1 MTRNLNRLS
10 LAILAAF
17 FVVTISLVYWSV
29 FASDTMLARDD
40 NPRRVEA
47 ERALMRGAIY
57 DRNGQILA
65 KTTQVG
71 VSASG
76 MPIVRRDYP
85 VPEAVTAL
93 GYYSLVHGVGGVEA
107 AFDKQ
112 LRGDDLRDSS
122 QIVVGNML
130 HRQQVGSDLRL
141 TRDDRLKS
149 GLKKALGSQK
159 GAVIV
164 IDVPS
169 GAVLAMVSTPSFAP
183 NRLDQDYDAL
193 RHDPAAPLLNRVTQ
207 GLYQPGGAL
216 QTVILA

>member
-1 MTRNLNRLS
+1 MTGNLNRLS

-17 FVVTISLVYWSV
+17 FAVTISLVYWSV
-29 FASDTMLARDD
+29 FASDSMLARDD

-47 ERALMRGAIY
+47 ERALLRGAVY
-57 DRNGQILA
+57 DRNGQVLA

-76 MPIVRRDYP
+76 QPVARRDYP
-85 VPEAVTAL
+85 VPEAATAL

-130 HRQQVGSDLRL
+130 HRQQVGSDIRL
-141 TRDDRLKS
+141 TLDVRLQTALKS
-149 GLKKALGSQK
+149 
-159 GAVIV
+159 
-164 IDVPS
+164 
-169 GAVLAMVSTPSFAP
+169 
-183 NRLDQDYDAL
+183 AL
-193 RHDPAAPLLNRVTQ
+193 R
-207 GLYQPGGAL
+207 
-216 QTVILA
+216 